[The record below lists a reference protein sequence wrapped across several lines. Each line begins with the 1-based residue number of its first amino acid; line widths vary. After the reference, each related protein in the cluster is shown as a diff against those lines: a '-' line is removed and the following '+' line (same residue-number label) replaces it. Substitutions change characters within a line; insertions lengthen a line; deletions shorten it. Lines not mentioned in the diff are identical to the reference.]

1 MVLTLDDD
9 KNHLGDLANRHQLTV
24 AQVHS
29 LQVDS
34 IGLGSGGHGRLTWR
48 GSGIIYIPV
57 KIESST
63 LHSSHR
69 FAGRRESQEDR
80 LLLPPPKFRFPC
92 V

>member
-63 LHSSHR
+63 LHPSHR
-69 FAGRRESQEDR
+69 FAGRRESQEDH
-80 LLLPPPKFRFPC
+80 LLLPPPKFKFPC